1 MHDIGFLC
9 TSIMSF
15 KIDQKVTIDNQIQ
28 RVRKRGGGGER
39 VARQCDLIRQ
49 KRKGWPTS
57 IGDLTKFCKK
67 GKLGKSV

>member
-28 RVRKRGGGGER
+28 RVRKRGGGGGGGREGS
-39 VARQCDLIRQ
+39 
-49 KRKGWPTS
+49 KTM
-57 IGDLTKFCKK
+57 
-67 GKLGKSV
+67 